1 MKMYYLQMEAL
12 WLSGHALQVMTC
24 VTEVLA
30 ITAVPWLNLLKS

>member
-1 MKMYYLQMEAL
+1 LCHRGACHHSCSLVEP
-12 WLSGHALQVMTC
+12 SQVMTC